1 MEWTQER
8 LDALAGTVELLAE
21 QHRDF
26 ERVVRQGFATLTE
39 LHADT
44 QLEIKEMEGKTNQ
57 ALQKLA
63 NSMSALT
70 DHVADHG
77 TRLDKLEGK

>member
-1 MEWTQER
+1 
-8 LDALAGTVELLAE
+8 
-21 QHRDF
+21 
-26 ERVVRQGFATLTE
+26 
-39 LHADT
+39 
-44 QLEIKEMEGKTNQ
+44 MEGKTNQ

-63 NSMSALT
+63 NSMSALA